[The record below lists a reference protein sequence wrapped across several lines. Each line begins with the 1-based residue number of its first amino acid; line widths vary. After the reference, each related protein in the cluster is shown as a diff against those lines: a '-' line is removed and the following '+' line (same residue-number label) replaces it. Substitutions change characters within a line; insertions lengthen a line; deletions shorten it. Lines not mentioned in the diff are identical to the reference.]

1 MRRLSRLMVQTT
13 LKAGAGAGT
22 PPLPGTT
29 PNEAARVAVLDAAV
43 ARFAAVGFSKPA
55 LDDVARSAGVSTA
68 DVVSLFSGEEGLRR
82 ACDDYVLRALVG
94 WAQEKATLEGMSE
107 VMRSYAANPRSYEAQ
122 IGYLGRVVAEDSPAA
137 AQYIEVLVDES
148 ESIIRAGII
157 EGTMRPS
164 EDPRALA
171 VLLATTVVGL
181 VTMAPHIERVLG
193 VPDSQQQMMLRLA
206 VPALEVYTHGL
217 YTDDSY
223 LRLVREAVAALAATP
238 GDRQT
243 PGAELPDTP
252 PHLGGT

>member
-1 MRRLSRLMVQTT
+1 MRGLIRLLVQAT
-13 LKAGAGAGT
+13 LTAGTGAGT
-22 PPLPGTT
+22 PPLPGAT

-43 ARFAAVGFSKPA
+43 THFATVGFHKPA
-55 LDDVARSAGVSTA
+55 LDEIARSAGVSTA
-68 DVVSLFSGEEGLRR
+68 DVNALFSGEVGLRS

-94 WAQEKATLEGMSE
+94 WAQEKATLDGMSE

-122 IGYLGRVVAEDSPAA
+122 IGYLGRVVADDSPAA
-137 AQYIEVLVDES
+137 ARYIEVLVNES

-181 VTMAPHIERVLG
+181 VIMAPHIERVLG
-193 VPDSQQQMMLRLA
+193 VPDSQEQMMLRLA

-223 LRLVREAVAALAATP
+223 LRLVREAVAGLAATHA
-238 GDRQT
+238 DRQT
-243 PGAELPDTP
+243 PDTELPDTP
-252 PHLGGT
+252 PRQGGT